1 MSKNT
6 SKPKDTRPEAV
17 ARMIDLS
24 DDPITPSIRCPF
36 SYKGELCI
44 GGYEEV
50 TVTDSIKIW
59 VLPGGLGG
67 ARVESTRA
75 FF

>member
-17 ARMIDLS
+17 ARMIDPS

-44 GGYEEV
+44 GGMRRARLPIQI
-50 TVTDSIKIW
+50 DMR
-59 VLPGGLGG
+59 VLPIGLGG
-67 ARVESTRA
+67 PRVESTVVV
-75 FF
+75 F